1 MANWLDNLIATGAS
15 GVNSVWLKRAADA
28 GLIKPGMSADEI
40 HRAVAGMASPA
51 PVRQMQLPLQAPE
64 DEIRALIPYGGR
76 GPGVPVGQPRGTGMS
91 GDRVAAHNE
100 LRDSWPVAYDADESE
115 VLDAMSEFSPEQRQ
129 YLQALQSNDWL
140 GFDYPSQAASAGL
153 ASPNAASRWEMSPDL
168 VAARQSLM
176 NSRLRGP
183 GVAMPAQGGAMIPA
197 PMRGLPAPAQPRI
210 GTTAGVPVDRNPG
223 DDVNMFGMSES
234 SLDEPLSAAD
244 QQSWNDMVRQWDQER
259 PFTFDRNGQLTMSPR
274 GLELARGGRKALP
287 APAQKALPAPAST
300 AMRDQQAVDGI
311 ASQFDNMMGGRAP
324 TEDLQ
329 LAPYGYS
336 GSRAASA
343 APAPGGMP
351 AWAKAAA
358 GAGLIGA
365 GATAYNM
372 MPKGMRST
380 ESEAVGE
387 LDSTD
392 GTADLVEESRP
403 APKVEAPPVSPRDQ
417 AQALIAKLNKMRRDA
432 GGEVPEAPQMMK
444 EINRLMAMSNQ
455 SRNAMTPQQAQGS
468 SDPHIKAQALI
479 AQLNQMRQQAGG
491 EVPQAQQM
499 MAEVRRLQAMGDQ
512 QRNYAQTR

>member
-1 MANWLDNLIATGAS
+1 MANPIKWLDDLISSGAS

-28 GLIKPGMSADEI
+28 GVIKPGMSADEI
-40 HRAVAGMASPA
+40 YRAASGMAVP
-51 PVRQMQLPLQAPE
+51 PPTRQLQLPMGSDSAG
-64 DEIRALIPYGGR
+64 DGVRSLIPYDNGAR
-76 GPGVPVGQPRGTGMS
+76 GFQMGANNTRTPATVPSPGTGMI
-91 GDRVAAHNE
+91 
-100 LRDSWPVAYDADESE
+100 P
-115 VLDAMSEFSPEQRQ
+115 SP
-129 YLQALQSNDWL
+129 
-140 GFDYPSQAASAGL
+140 P
-153 ASPNAASRWEMSPDL
+153 
-168 VAARQSLM
+168 
-176 NSRLRGP
+176 
-183 GVAMPAQGGAMIPA
+183 
-197 PMRGLPAPAQPRI
+197 RGLGGPAQPRI
-210 GTTAGVPVDRNPG
+210 GTTAGVRSG
-223 DDVNMFGMSES
+223 GSYES
-234 SLDEPLSAAD
+234 LSPAD
-244 QQSWNDMVRQWDQER
+244 QSAWDDMVRQFDTER
-259 PFTFDRNGQLTMSPR
+259 PFALDANGQITMSPR
-274 GLELARGGRKALP
+274 GLALSREGQKALP
-287 APAQKALPAPAST
+287 APARKTLPAPAST

-311 ASQFDNMMGGRAP
+311 ASQFDNVMGGRAP

-343 APAPGGMP
+343 APASGGIP

-372 MPKGMRST
+372 MPKGMRSK

-403 APKVEAPPVSPRDQ
+403 APKVEAPPAPEVSPRDQ
-417 AQALIAKLNKMRRDA
+417 AQALIAKLNQMRRQA
-432 GGEVPEAPQMMK
+432 GGEVPEAPQMMQ

-468 SDPHIKAQALI
+468 NDPHIQAQALI
-479 AQLNQMRQQAGG
+479 AQLNEMRQRAGG
-491 EVPQAQQM
+491 EVPQAQQI

>member
-1 MANWLDNLIATGAS
+1 MANPAKWLDDLISSGATS
-15 GVNSVWLKRAADA
+15 INSRWLKQAADA
-28 GLIKPGMSADEI
+28 GAIKPGMSVDEI
-40 HRAVAGMASPA
+40 HRAVAGMAAPA
-51 PVRQMQLPLQAPE
+51 PARQMQLPLRAPE

-76 GPGVPVGQPRGTGMS
+76 GPGVPVGQPRGPGMS

-153 ASPNAASRWEMSPDL
+153 ASPNAASRLEMSPDL
-168 VAARQSLM
+168 VAARQSLI

-183 GVAMPAQGGAMIPA
+183 GVAMPSEGGAMIPA
-197 PMRGLPAPAQPRI
+197 PMRGLPAPQQARI
-210 GTTAGVPVDRNPG
+210 GTTAGVRVDSNPG

-234 SLDEPLSAAD
+234 SLDEPFDDIA
-244 QQSWNDMVRQWDQER
+244 RQYGR
-259 PFTFDRNGQLTMSPR
+259 GQPAGRIAMAPR
-274 GLELARGGRKALP
+274 QGLP
-287 APAQKALPAPAST
+287 APAQRALPAPAST

-311 ASQFDNMMGGRAP
+311 ASQFDNVMGGRAP
-324 TEDLQ
+324 TAAPT
-329 LAPYGYS
+329 LAPS
-336 GSRAASA
+336 K
-343 APAPGGMP
+343 GGMP
-351 AWAKAAA
+351 AWAKAAG

-372 MPKGMRST
+372 MPKGMRSK
-380 ESEAVGE
+380 EPEAVGE

-403 APKVEAPPVSPRDQ
+403 APKVEATPVSPRDQ
-417 AQALIAKLNKMRRDA
+417 AQALIAQLNQMRRAA
-432 GGEVPEAPQMMK
+432 GGEVPETPQMMA

-468 SDPHIKAQALI
+468 KDPHIQAQAII
-479 AQLNQMRQQAGG
+479 AQLNEMRQKAGG

>member
-1 MANWLDNLIATGAS
+1 VANPVRWLDDLISSGAS

-40 HRAVAGMASPA
+40 HRAVAGMAAPA
-51 PVRQMQLPLQAPE
+51 PARQMQLPLRASE
-64 DEIRALIPYGGR
+64 DEIRSLIPYGSR

-115 VLDAMSEFSPEQRQ
+115 VLDAMSEFSPAQRQ

-153 ASPNAASRWEMSPDL
+153 ASPNATSRLEMSPDL
-168 VAARQSLM
+168 VAARQSLI

-183 GVAMPAQGGAMIPA
+183 GVAMPSEGGSLVPA
-197 PMRGLPAPAQPRI
+197 PMRGLPAPRQARI
-210 GTTAGVPVDRNPG
+210 GTTAGVRVESNPG

-234 SLDEPLSAAD
+234 SLDEPFDDIA
-244 QQSWNDMVRQWDQER
+244 RQYGR
-259 PFTFDRNGQLTMSPR
+259 GQPAGRITMAPR
-274 GLELARGGRKALP
+274 QGLP
-287 APAQKALPAPAST
+287 APAQRALPAPAST
-300 AMRDQQAVDGI
+300 AMRDQQAVDDI
-311 ASQFDNMMGGRAP
+311 ASQFDNVMGGRARTAAP
-324 TEDLQ
+324 T
-329 LAPYGYS
+329 LAPTPGK
-336 GSRAASA
+336 
-343 APAPGGMP
+343 GGMP

-372 MPKGMRST
+372 MPKGMRSQ

-392 GTADLVEESRP
+392 GTADLAEESRP
-403 APKVEAPPVSPRDQ
+403 APKVEATPVSPRDQ
-417 AQALIAKLNKMRRDA
+417 AQALIAQLNQMRRAA
-432 GGEVPEAPQMMK
+432 GGEVPEAQQMMQ

-468 SDPHIKAQALI
+468 KDPHIQAQALI
-479 AQLNQMRQQAGG
+479 AQLNQMRQKAGG

-499 MAEVRRLQAMGDQ
+499 MAEVRRLQAMGDR